1 MFAVTAL
8 AIAAERANA
17 VGVVRLTCLPEGL
30 EIELVRA
37 AGFSEGFAPSSVAQH
52 VSFTVPYTAVRG
64 LVRHGRTLAL
74 ALDPAVATPH
84 NRFALVRFTDDPA
97 EALAQTYRA
106 RLIARWVSYLLPA
119 PLGLA
124 AVLAAPSGLVSG
136 ALGTA
141 SLGVLAA
148 LLAWVA
154 LRGLVRWL
162 TWGGP
167 VSDQYRDAFE
177 TELSRRL
184 GLLPAK
190 PIVTPPWD
198 ALPSGAVDPLAA
210 PSGRRLAVIGIIVAA
225 SAGLVG
231 VMAFLK
237 RFAGEKRSE
246 EDRPLAAAVAT
257 GAGTSARALAD
268 IKVPAPGSD
277 RPRCFC
283 ERADSPLWKDGVPL
297 LSVLLSQ
304 SPDDGSGAVTPA
316 IRRGGRRP
324 RYDFDLAVVNN
335 AAAPVRDV
343 RVVLTFARRDERGER
358 AGVTD
363 RGLFWGS
370 VLAPGRAVKWRVR
383 APGTEMKIEPEI
395 VGTLE
400 KSGSA
405 PAPPDAYFELMSS
418 RYRVVRIHAA
428 MMLAYLR
435 DPRAREAVR
444 SLSTASPVEAPT
456 LARIE
461 RAAAPVIA
469 CDIKAQ
475 GGTLEA
481 CVFNAESKPA
491 EGLTLR
497 EVSDGGD
504 DSGAPLRSFPIE
516 GAIPVHEGA
525 RVSFPLEGDAPLEL
539 VAERAPKQKPPP

>member
-37 AGFSEGFAPSSVAQH
+37 AGFAEGFAPSSVAQH

-124 AVLAAPSGLVSG
+124 AVAFAPSGLVSG

-148 LLAWVA
+148 LIAWVA

-177 TELSRRL
+177 IELSRRL

-198 ALPSGAVDPLAA
+198 ALPSGADDALAVA
-210 PSGRRLAVIGIIVAA
+210 SGRRLAVIGIIVAM

-237 RFAGEKRSE
+237 RFAGEKRPE
-246 EDRPLAAAVAT
+246 EDRPLTAAVAT
-257 GAGTSARALAD
+257 GAGTSARALAH
-268 IKVPAPGSD
+268 IELPAPGSD

-283 ERADSPLWKDGVPL
+283 PRADSPLWKDGVPL

-304 SPDDGSGAVTPA
+304 SPDDGSGVVTPS
-316 IRRGGRRP
+316 IRRGKRL

-335 AAAPVRDV
+335 AAEPVRDV

-358 AGVTD
+358 AGVTE

-370 VLAPGRAVKWRVR
+370 VLRPGRAVKWRVR
-383 APGTEMKIEPEI
+383 APGTEMRIDPEI

-405 PAPPDAYFELMSS
+405 PAPPDAYFELLSS
-418 RYRVVRIHAA
+418 RYRVVRIHGA

-435 DPRAREAVR
+435 DPRAREAAR
-444 SLSTASPVEAPT
+444 SLSTASPLEAPV

-475 GGTLEA
+475 AGMLEA
-481 CVFNAESKPA
+481 CVFNAESRPA

-497 EVSDGGD
+497 EVSEGAEGG
-504 DSGAPLRSFPIE
+504 SAAPRSFPIE
-516 GAIPVHEGA
+516 GAIPVHEGM
-525 RVSFPLEGDAPLEL
+525 RVSLPLEGDAPIEL
-539 VAERAPKQKPPP
+539 VAERAPKKPSP